1 MKTEYFRN
9 RIEEL
14 KKIKQDNLEKFVNP
28 LTKQILELKD
38 KMYKNIVLNKEYIA
52 DLSEYNGKEISFIA
66 LDSNG
71 EDVWLPTDEIVS
83 VENGRLYLSSYQ
95 GGMVRYDNEKQ
106 KYIKSY
112 FRREEELNIVGFVDI
127 KIID

>member
-1 MKTEYFRN
+1 MKTEDFRN

-14 KKIKQDNLEKFVNP
+14 KKIKQDNLEKFVYP

-66 LDSNG
+66 LNSNG
-71 EDVWLPTDEIVS
+71 KDVCLPTDEIVS

-95 GGMVRYDNEKQ
+95 GGIVRYDNEKQ
-106 KYIKSY
+106 KYIRSY
-112 FRREEELNIVGFVDI
+112 FQREEELNIVGFVDI